1 MTFDDEVVAEAS
13 KGDSDGGM
21 FLEYE
26 GDFYLV
32 GTTVWVDS
40 TASTST
46 ITFGEIESD
55 MEYKTKYSHTYGVIL
70 KDFLYE
76 IGQITGVN
84 ISEPSTYAMLLG
96 LLSLVAV
103 GGGHSLKQ

>member
-1 MTFDDEVVAEAS
+1 MIEVVEKAS
-13 KGDSDGGM
+13 KGDSGGGM

-55 MEYKTKYSHTYGVIL
+55 MEYKTNISIL
-70 KDFLYE
+70 
-76 IGQITGVN
+76 TGVN
-84 ISEPSTYAMLLG
+84 IPETSTYAVILG
-96 LLSLVAV
+96 LLALAV
-103 GGGHSLKQ
+103 GGGRNLNCR